1 MAETANVASALGAL
15 PIVAPRVS
23 FGDER
28 PRHRGLSHH
37 TRSALA
43 LCLGSVRVA
52 WPSGLDTPD
61 GVEVVEVDVS
71 GWELALRQPA
81 AAAHGPGS
89 GGRPVVLRGGVRGRS
104 ARCCVT
110 TPAPQ
115 RACGIVPRAVRI
127 GVAKEIKSQEYRVA
141 LTPAGALELVQRGH
155 EVTVEQG
162 AGVGSGFADEAYTAV
177 GARIADVDDVW
188 GSAELLLKVK
198 EPIEPEYRQLREGLT
213 LFTYLHIA
221 ADEPLTRALLDSGI
235 TAVAYET
242 VETSDR
248 RLPLLAPMSEV
259 AGRLAPQMGA
269 WALEKA
275 HGGRGIL
282 LGGVPGV
289 PPAKVIVLGGGVVGL
304 NAAIIALGMQADVW
318 VLDRSVDRMRE
329 LEIALDGRVTL
340 AMSNRLQIEEVLAD
354 ADMVIGAVLVPG
366 ALAPK
371 LVTREMLGLMR
382 PGAVLV
388 DVAIDQGGCFETSHA
403 TTHDD
408 PIFEVDGIVHYCVA
422 NMPGAVPVTSTK
434 ALTNVT
440 LPYVEAIADKGLPR
454 AIADDPALAKGV
466 NIARRQAHLRSCRR
480 GAQPRLHAALRRRDG
495 ARSSH
500 RVGRSPFVAPPASS
514 RLRRAWLRFEG
525 EILTTSARDGG
536 RERED
541 RGDVERELDQAEDVV
556 HRRT

>member
-1 MAETANVASALGAL
+1 M
-15 PIVAPRVS
+15 
-23 FGDER
+23 
-28 PRHRGLSHH
+28 
-37 TRSALA
+37 
-43 LCLGSVRVA
+43 
-52 WPSGLDTPD
+52 
-61 GVEVVEVDVS
+61 
-71 GWELALRQPA
+71 
-81 AAAHGPGS
+81 
-89 GGRPVVLRGGVRGRS
+89 
-104 ARCCVT
+104 
-110 TPAPQ
+110 
-115 RACGIVPRAVRI
+115 RI
-127 GVAKEIKSQEYRVA
+127 GVAREIKPQEYRVA

-155 EVTVEQG
+155 EVVVEHE
-162 AGVGSGFADEAYTAV
+162 AGVGSGFPDESYAAV
-177 GARIADVDDVW
+177 GARLADVEEVW
-188 GSAELLLKVK
+188 AQADLLLKVK
-198 EPIEPEYRQLREGLT
+198 EPIAVEYGRLREGLT

-242 VETSDR
+242 VETADR

-289 PPAKVIVLGGGVVGL
+289 PPARVVVLGGGVVGL

-318 VLDRSVDRMRE
+318 VLDKSVDRMRD

-340 AMSNRLQIEEVLAD
+340 AMSNRLQIEEVLRD

-371 LVTREMLGLMR
+371 LVSREMLQLMK
-382 PGAVLV
+382 PGAALV

-408 PIFEVDGIVHYCVA
+408 PVFDVDGVTHYCVA

-440 LPYVEAIADKGLPR
+440 LPYVEAIADKGLTR
-454 AIADDPALAKGV
+454 AIAEDPTLAKGV
-466 NIARRQAHLRSCRR
+466 NTLAGKLTYAAVADAHAL
-480 GAQPRLHAALRRRDG
+480 AYTPLADAEAAL
-495 ARSSH
+495 
-500 RVGRSPFVAPPASS
+500 V
-514 RLRRAWLRFEG
+514 
-525 EILTTSARDGG
+525 
-536 RERED
+536 
-541 RGDVERELDQAEDVV
+541 
-556 HRRT
+556 